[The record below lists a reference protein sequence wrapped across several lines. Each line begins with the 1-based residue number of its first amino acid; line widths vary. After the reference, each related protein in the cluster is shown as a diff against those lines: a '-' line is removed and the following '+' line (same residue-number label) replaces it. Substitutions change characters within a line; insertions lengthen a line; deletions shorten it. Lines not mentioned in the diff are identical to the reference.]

1 MCFLQIFTTFC
12 FKSRRNLSNM
22 IGQLEKAIETISK
35 SQQNSKNVVKIH
47 VKSIVLSTAFN
58 RIGSAYNLV

>member
-1 MCFLQIFTTFC
+1 M
-12 FKSRRNLSNM
+12 SNM

-35 SQQNSKNVVKIH
+35 SQRNSKNVVKIH

-58 RIGSAYNLV
+58 RSGSAYNLVW